1 MGFRSSWM
9 DPATDAAAMSKRGIG
24 LMRKK
29 SFVFAATAAGF
40 AASLALASPAA
51 ATVTFDAATGT
62 GFVGKGDVQIVFDW
76 NNKALQT
83 HASTVDFRVD
93 SVSETTWTCTKT
105 IVTGNDETKEVV
117 QERSNT
123 TSVQGLV
130 TTVARDNSKGKDG
143 GITGFFLEGFEGTPT
158 LETDGR
164 EVGSCPAN
172 PSGFV
177 YDGNAQTTE
186 SGGGLEVTYDGTN
199 WYPIG

>member
-1 MGFRSSWM
+1 
-9 DPATDAAAMSKRGIG
+9 
-24 LMRKK
+24 MRKK
-29 SFVFAATAAGF
+29 TFVLSAAGAAF

-51 ATVTFDAATGT
+51 AIVTFDPATGT
-62 GFVGKGDVQIVFDW
+62 GFVGKGDVQTVFDW

-105 IVTGNDETKEVV
+105 FEIGTGETKEIV
-117 QERSNT
+117 QQRNTT

-143 GITGFFLEGFEGTPT
+143 AITGFYLQGYEGTPT
-158 LETDGR
+158 LETDGPA
-164 EVGSCPAN
+164 VGTCPAD

-177 YDGNAQTTE
+177 YDGNALTTE
-186 SGGGLEVTYDGTN
+186 SGGGLEVTYNGTA
-199 WYPIG
+199 WYSLG

>member
-1 MGFRSSWM
+1 
-9 DPATDAAAMSKRGIG
+9 MSKRT
-24 LMRKK
+24 LV
-29 SFVFAATAAGF
+29 FVAAGAAF

-51 ATVTFDAATGT
+51 AIVTFDPATGT
-62 GFVGKGDVQIVFDW
+62 GFVGKGDVQTGFDW

-93 SVSETTWTCTKT
+93 SVSETTWTCSKT
-105 IVTGNDETKEVV
+105 FETGNGETKEIV
-117 QERSNT
+117 QVRNST

-143 GITGFFLEGFEGTPT
+143 AITGFYLRGYEGTPT
-158 LETDGR
+158 LETDGPPA
-164 EVGSCPAN
+164 GTCPAD

-186 SGGGLEVTYDGTN
+186 SGGGFEVTYDGQN
-199 WYPIG
+199 WYSLG

>member
-1 MGFRSSWM
+1 
-9 DPATDAAAMSKRGIG
+9 MSK
-24 LMRKK
+24 K
-29 SFVFAATAAGF
+29 SLVFAATAGVF

-105 IVTGNDETKEVV
+105 VLTGNDEIKEIV
-117 QERSNT
+117 QERSTT

-143 GITGFFLEGFEGTPT
+143 GITGFFLEGYEGTAT
-158 LETDGR
+158 LETDGPAP
-164 EVGSCPAN
+164 GTCPAS

-177 YDGNAQTTE
+177 YDQNAQTTE
-186 SGGGLEVTYDGTN
+186 LGGGLEVTYDGEN
-199 WYPIG
+199 WHNIG